1 MVQIHV
7 EQNAVN
13 NDSKNWS
20 VILQQLLDR
29 ESLSVSQASDL
40 MHGWLGEAIPP
51 VLSGAILA
59 AIQAKGVCS
68 EELLGMVRVLHGQSV
83 KPNLRDGAKRPP
95 DGDRILNNQPL
106 VDTCGTGGDGA
117 ETFNISTAVAFVVAA
132 CGVKVAK
139 HGNRSASGKT
149 GSADVLEALGVN
161 LNVNSEVAQLALEE
175 VGITFLFAPD
185 WHPALKAIASLRKTL
200 KVRTV
205 FNLLGPLL
213 NPLSPTGQVIG
224 INNPTLI
231 ETFAEVLN
239 HMGTRRGIT
248 LHGREKLDEAGLG
261 DKTDLIVLSNK
272 QIHRLELDPKDLGI
286 NPAPINML
294 AGGEVKENA
303 EILQAVLQGKGTKAQ
318 QDVVILNAALAL
330 YVGEKT
336 SNNDYVKAF
345 SDAMLIAKEALQS
358 GEPWKKLE
366 KLAEFGNR
374 EIRFS

>member
-1 MVQIHV
+1 MVLVNV
-7 EQNAVN
+7 EKNVVN
-13 NDSKNWS
+13 NDNKNWS

-83 KPNLRDGAKRPP
+83 KPNLRD
-95 DGDRILNNQPL
+95 RIINNQPL

-117 ETFNISTAVAFVVAA
+117 STFNISTAVAFVVAA

-239 HMGTRRGIT
+239 HMGTHRGIT

-286 NPAPINML
+286 NPAPISML

-336 SNNDYVKAF
+336 SNNDDYLKAF
-345 SDAMLIAKEALQS
+345 SDAVLIAKEALQS
-358 GEPWKKLE
+358 GEPWEKLK

-374 EIRFS
+374 EIQLS

>member
-1 MVQIHV
+1 MVITNV
-7 EQNAVN
+7 EQ
-13 NDSKNWS
+13 NWS

-40 MHGWLGEAIPP
+40 MQGWLEEAISP
-51 VLSGAILA
+51 VVSGAILA
-59 AIQAKGVCS
+59 AIQAKGVCT
-68 EELLGMVRVLHGQSV
+68 EELIGMVEVLHGQSV
-83 KPNLRDGAKRPP
+83 KPNLRD
-95 DGDRILNNQPL
+95 RIINNQPL

-117 ETFNISTAVAFVVAA
+117 STFNISTAVAFVVAA

-161 LNVNSEVAQLALEE
+161 LNVSPEVAQLALEE

-185 WHPALKAIASLRKTL
+185 WHPALKAIAPLRKAL

-224 INNPTLI
+224 INNPALL

-239 HMGTRRGIT
+239 HLGTRRGIT

-261 DKTDLIVLSNK
+261 DKTDLVVLANK
-272 QIHRLELDPKDLGI
+272 QIYRVELDPKDVGV
-286 NPAPINML
+286 NPAPISML

-318 QDVVILNAALAL
+318 QDVVVLNAALAL
-330 YVGEKT
+330 YVGEFCEDIK
-336 SNNDYVKAF
+336 
-345 SDAMLIAKEALQS
+345 SDGDSFIQGFTDAVVTAREVIQS
-358 GEPWKKLE
+358 GEPWRKLE
-366 KLAEFGNR
+366 QLAKFGNK
-374 EIRFS
+374 

>member
-1 MVQIHV
+1 MVQVNV
-7 EQNAVN
+7 EQKPVN
-13 NDSKNWS
+13 NNSKNWS
-20 VILQQLLDR
+20 EILRQLLDR

-40 MHGWLGEAIPP
+40 MHGWLGETIPP

-68 EELLGMVRVLHGQSV
+68 EELLGMVQVLHGQSV
-83 KPNLRDGAKRPP
+83 KPDLR
-95 DGDRILNNQPL
+95 DRILKNQPL

-117 ETFNISTAVAFVVAA
+117 STFNISTAVAFVVAA

-161 LNVNSEVAQLALEE
+161 LNVNPEVAQLALEE

-185 WHPALKAIASLRKTL
+185 WHPALKAIAPLRKTL
-200 KVRTV
+200 KVRTI

-239 HMGTRRGIT
+239 QMGTRRGIT

-272 QIHRLELDPKDLGI
+272 QIHRIELDPKDLGI
-286 NPAPINML
+286 NPAPISVL

-303 EILQAVLQGKGTKAQ
+303 EILQAVLQGRGTKAQ

-336 SNNDYVKAF
+336 SNHDPIKAF
-345 SDAMLIAKEALQS
+345 SEAASVAKEALQS
-358 GEPWKKLE
+358 GEPWKKLQE
-366 KLAEFGNR
+366 LVEFGNR
-374 EIRFS
+374 